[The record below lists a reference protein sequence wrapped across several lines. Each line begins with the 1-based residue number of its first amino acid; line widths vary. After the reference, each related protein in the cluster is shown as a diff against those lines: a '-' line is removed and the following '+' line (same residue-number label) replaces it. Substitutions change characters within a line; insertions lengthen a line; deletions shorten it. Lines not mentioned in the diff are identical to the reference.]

1 MIKKFL
7 IFNIFIISFLAFASV
22 SFSQDKANDVAN
34 LNLQNETVVEVPKV
48 SLDLDG
54 TKLGTDG
61 TVSSTIKLVALISIL
76 AFAPAMILTMTCFT
90 RIAVV
95 LSMTRT
101 SLGTQQAPPNMII
114 TGLALFLT
122 FSIMSPV
129 FSKMYDAGISPLISG
144 EMGMEEAL
152 TKTSVPLKKFLVRH
166 SREKDLAPQ
175 EPGDVSLLVAIPAFV
190 LSELNTAFQIGFL
203 IALPFLVLDMVVSA
217 VLTSMSMITLPP
229 TVISLPLKL
238 MLFVIVDGW
247 HLIIASLIET
257 YHTGGI

>member
-22 SFSQDKANDVAN
+22 SFSQDKANDTAN

-122 FSIMSPV
+122 FSKYFQQKYFHYCKLILL
-129 FSKMYDAGISPLISG
+129 MYSFPYYNIH
-144 EMGMEEAL
+144 
-152 TKTSVPLKKFLVRH
+152 LKKPLC
-166 SREKDLAPQ
+166 
-175 EPGDVSLLVAIPAFV
+175 
-190 LSELNTAFQIGFL
+190 FQNDFCL
-203 IALPFLVLDMVVSA
+203 
-217 VLTSMSMITLPP
+217 
-229 TVISLPLKL
+229 
-238 MLFVIVDGW
+238 
-247 HLIIASLIET
+247 
-257 YHTGGI
+257 